1 LDGLIRRNGTDC
13 PVNPD
18 SVETKAVLA
27 GSIRQKGRSNTGVG
41 RDSGGGDTD
50 PEEGGR
56 RHHRSGYLNSVEVG

>member
-1 LDGLIRRNGTDC
+1 MRRNGTDR

-18 SVETKAVLA
+18 SVETKVVLA
-27 GSIRQKGRSNTGVG
+27 GSIRQKGRSNTGIG

-56 RHHRSGYLNSVEVG
+56 RHH